1 MYRILKFINK
11 HADAIKSIRGNEILV
26 TTSAWSEK
34 SMQDRY
40 NFNYYKD
47 SCVTKAG
54 GKSGGTIVLGF
65 LLHNMFVFTFL
76 YDSQLSQ
83 LLVVL

>member
-1 MYRILKFINK
+1 MAINVYTGAGWTKKYVPMYRILKFINK

-34 SMQDRY
+34 SSQDRY

-65 LLHNMFVFTFL
+65 LN
-76 YDSQLSQ
+76 
-83 LLVVL
+83 